1 MGYCMQNDASKNKR
15 KLLLV
20 LAIFAFP
27 LIASYLAYFVWQP
40 QGAVHNYGEL
50 IQPEPLPETLTLTKL
65 EGGEVKLK
73 ELRGKWLM
81 VQVDAGGCDA
91 ACEQKL
97 YAMRQVR
104 LMQGR
109 DQDRVLRLWLVTDDA
124 VPSPVLK
131 QKIDSTLLLKDA
143 SGALIAK
150 LVAQTPAQT
159 NVKQHIYLIDP
170 LGNLMLRWPVD
181 PDMKRMHKDLE
192 RLLKYSQIG

>member
-1 MGYCMQNDASKNKR
+1 MQNDASKNK
-15 KLLLV
+15 KKFLLV
-20 LAIFAFP
+20 VAVFAIP

-40 QGAVHNYGEL
+40 QGAVRNYGEL
-50 IQPEPLPETLTLTKL
+50 IPPEPLPETLTLAKL
-65 EGGEVKLK
+65 EGGQITLK

-109 DQDRVLRLWLVTDDA
+109 EQDRVLRLWLVTDKA
-124 VPSPVLK
+124 APSAVLK
-131 QKIDSTLLLKDA
+131 QKIDSMLLLKDA

-150 LVAQTPAQT
+150 LPAQA

-170 LGNLMLRWPVD
+170 LGNLMLRWPAD

>member
-1 MGYCMQNDASKNKR
+1 MQNDASKNK
-15 KLLLV
+15 KKFLLV
-20 LAIFAFP
+20 VAVFAVP

-40 QGAVHNYGEL
+40 QGAVRNYGEL
-50 IQPEPLPETLTLTKL
+50 IQPEPLPETLTLAKL
-65 EGGEVKLK
+65 EGGQITLK
-73 ELRGKWLM
+73 ELRGKWLL

-109 DQDRVLRLWLVTDDA
+109 EQERVLRLWLVTDNA

-131 QKIDSTLLLKDA
+131 QKIDSMLLLKDS

-150 LVAQTPAQT
+150 LPAQEG
-159 NVKQHIYLIDP
+159 VKQHIYLIDP
-170 LGNLMLRWPVD
+170 LGNLMLRWPGN
-181 PDMKRMHKDLE
+181 PDIKRMHKDLE

>member
-1 MGYCMQNDASKNKR
+1 MQNDASKNKKR
-15 KLLLV
+15 FLLV
-20 LAIFAFP
+20 VAVFAIP

-40 QGAVHNYGEL
+40 QGAVRNYGEL
-50 IQPEPLPETLTLTKL
+50 IPPEPLPETLTLAKL
-65 EGGEVKLK
+65 EGGEIKLK

-109 DQDRVLRLWLVTDDA
+109 EQDRVLRLWLVTDKA
-124 VPSPVLK
+124 APSPALK
-131 QKIDSTLLLKDA
+131 QKIDSMLLLKDA

-150 LVAQTPAQT
+150 LPAQ
-159 NVKQHIYLIDP
+159 NGVKQHIYLIDP
-170 LGNLMLRWPVD
+170 LGNLMLRWPAD

>member
-1 MGYCMQNDASKNKR
+1 MQNDASKNKR
-15 KLLLV
+15 RLLLV
-20 LAIFAFP
+20 LAVFAVP
-27 LIASYLAYFVWQP
+27 LIASYLSYFVWQP
-40 QGAVHNYGEL
+40 QGAARNYGEL
-50 IQPEPLPETLTLTKL
+50 IQPEPLPETLALAKL
-65 EGGEVKLK
+65 EGGQITLK

-109 DQDRVLRLWLVTDDA
+109 EQERLVRLWLVTDAA

-131 QKIDSTLLLKDA
+131 QKIDNMLLLKDA
-143 SGALIAK
+143 SGALIGKLPMPETAK
-150 LVAQTPAQT
+150 QY
-159 NVKQHIYLIDP
+159 IYLIDP
-170 LGNLMLRWPVD
+170 LGNLMLRWPAN

>member
-1 MGYCMQNDASKNKR
+1 MQNDASKNKR
-15 KLLLV
+15 RLLLV
-20 LAIFAFP
+20 MAVFAVP

-40 QGAVHNYGEL
+40 QGAVGNYGEL
-50 IQPEPLPETLTLTKL
+50 IQPEPLPETLRFAKL
-65 EGGEVKLK
+65 EGGQITLK

-81 VQVDAGGCDA
+81 VQVDAGECTA

-104 LMQGR
+104 LMQGKE
-109 DQDRVLRLWLVTDDA
+109 QDRVLRLWLVTDDA

-131 QKIDSTLLLKDA
+131 QKIDSMLLLKDA
-143 SGALIAK
+143 SGALIAQ
-150 LVAQTPAQT
+150 LTAQTPGQT

-170 LGNLMLRWPVD
+170 LGNLMLRWPGN

>member
-1 MGYCMQNDASKNKR
+1 MQNDASKNKR
-15 KLLLV
+15 RLLLV
-20 LAIFAFP
+20 MAVFAVP

-40 QGAVHNYGEL
+40 QGAAGNYGEL
-50 IQPEPLPETLTLTKL
+50 IQPEPLPETLRFAKL
-65 EGGEVKLK
+65 EGGQITLK

-81 VQVDAGGCDA
+81 VQVDAGGCAA

-104 LMQGR
+104 LMQGKE
-109 DQDRVLRLWLVTDDA
+109 QDRVLRLWLVTDDV

-131 QKIDSTLLLKDA
+131 QKIDSMLLLKDA
-143 SGALIAK
+143 TGTLIAK
-150 LVAQTPAQT
+150 LPAKE

-170 LGNLMLRWPVD
+170 LGNLMLRWPAN

>member
-1 MGYCMQNDASKNKR
+1 MQNDASKNKR
-15 KLLLV
+15 RLLLV
-20 LAIFAFP
+20 MAVFAVP

-40 QGAVHNYGEL
+40 QGAVGNYGEL
-50 IQPEPLPETLTLTKL
+50 IQPEPLPETLRFAKL
-65 EGGEVKLK
+65 EGGQITLK

-81 VQVDAGGCDA
+81 VQVDAGGCAA

-104 LMQGR
+104 LMQGKE
-109 DQDRVLRLWLVTDDA
+109 QDRVLRLWLVTDDA

-131 QKIDSTLLLKDA
+131 QKIDSMLLLKDA
-143 SGALIAK
+143 SGALIAQ
-150 LVAQTPAQT
+150 LTAQTPGQA

-170 LGNLMLRWPVD
+170 LGNLMLRWPGN

>member
-1 MGYCMQNDASKNKR
+1 MQNDASKNKR
-15 KLLLV
+15 RLLLV
-20 LAIFAFP
+20 LAVFAVP
-27 LIASYLAYFVWQP
+27 LIASYLSYFVWQP
-40 QGAVHNYGEL
+40 QGAARNYGEL
-50 IQPEPLPETLTLTKL
+50 IQPQPLPETLSFTKL
-65 EGGEVKLK
+65 EGGQISLK

-109 DQDRVLRLWLVTDDA
+109 EQERVVRLWLVSDNA
-124 VPSPVLK
+124 QPSPVLK
-131 QKIDSTLLLKDA
+131 QKIDSMLLLKDT
-143 SGALIAK
+143 SGALTAK
-150 LVAQTPAQT
+150 LAAQAPAQT

-170 LGNLMLRWPVD
+170 LGNLMLRWPAN

>member
-1 MGYCMQNDASKNKR
+1 MQNDASKNKR
-15 KLLLV
+15 RLLLV
-20 LAIFAFP
+20 LAVFAVP
-27 LIASYLAYFVWQP
+27 LIASYLSYFVWQP
-40 QGAVHNYGEL
+40 QGAARNYGEL
-50 IQPEPLPETLTLTKL
+50 VQPEPLPETLTLAKL
-65 EGGEVKLK
+65 EGGQVSLK

-109 DQDRVLRLWLVTDDA
+109 EQERLVRLWLVTDAA

-131 QKIDSTLLLKDA
+131 QKIDNMLLLKDA
-143 SGALIAK
+143 SGALIGKLPMPETAK
-150 LVAQTPAQT
+150 QY
-159 NVKQHIYLIDP
+159 IYLIDP
-170 LGNLMLRWPVD
+170 LGNLMLRWPAN